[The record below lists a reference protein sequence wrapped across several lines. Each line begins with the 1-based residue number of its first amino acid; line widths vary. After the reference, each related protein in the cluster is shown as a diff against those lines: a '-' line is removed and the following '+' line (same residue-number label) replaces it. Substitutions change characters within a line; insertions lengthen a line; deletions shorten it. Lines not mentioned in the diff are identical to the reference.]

1 MEGAD
6 AALERYEALKS
17 AAVRRLHDA
26 QAAAGTAA
34 ADDIIFEA
42 SMLTARL
49 LGYVEGLAIDRPA
62 LAQDL
67 LSQSRIVI
75 EAVARLSEQAQKA
88 LGQH

>member
-1 MEGAD
+1 
-6 AALERYEALKS
+6 
-17 AAVRRLHDA
+17 
-26 QAAAGTAA
+26 
-34 ADDIIFEA
+34 
-42 SMLTARL
+42 MLTARL